1 MNKKFY
7 ISAKEDKVGSVFA
20 VAEYVDEEFKQVMVS
35 KVSSNNIQ
43 AYEDIVDMLI
53 EKDEGSSSLSF
64 KFKSL
69 ETSLIFGNKFDKDE
83 KYKKIRDNK
92 HSSLFASPCVFSK
105 DASRIHRADSS
116 LDSYLILRE
125 HYHLKGKI

>member
-7 ISAKEDKVGSVFA
+7 ISTKEDKVGTVFA
-20 VAEYVDEEFKQVMVS
+20 VAEYADEEFKQVMVS

-53 EKDEGSSSLSF
+53 EKDEGSSLLSF

-83 KYKKIRDNK
+83 KYKKIRNDK
-92 HSSLFASPCVFSK
+92 HSSLFSSPCVFSK

-116 LDSYLILRE
+116 LESYLILRE